1 MGIDYTCENCR
12 YNSTLEYDEYCY
24 YGRLDICDKFKLD
37 ERTISEKEKRLLR
50 VMRYVMR
57 QYKSNK

>member
-1 MGIDYTCENCR
+1 MNIVIMADLIYVL
-12 YNSTLEYDEYCY
+12 NSTYLNNNIT
-24 YGRLDICDKFKLD
+24 LL

-57 QYKSNK
+57 QYKSNKWHDRDGYLG